1 MTHRTY
7 KEQLKEN
14 RVLSARLQAYFKQ
27 HGYKIIDHTEDET
40 QQKIGVTFEI
50 YDPKRDIF
58 RINVVA
64 DHKINETGNLFIEH
78 KMERSTKT
86 AKGWLHYCL
95 ADLICYHDVASD
107 MGYVLD
113 WAKLREDASGFP
125 LTTFRNQVDYDT
137 IGYGYLIPL
146 AEAEKRGYVLY
157 KYNLAGF

>member
-1 MTHRTY
+1 MNRTF
-7 KEQLKEN
+7 KTMLQEN
-14 RVLSARLQAYFKQ
+14 QALSVRLQNYFKK
-27 HGYKIIDHTEDET
+27 HGYHILDYTDSPAH
-40 QQKIGVTFEI
+40 QKIGITFEI

-64 DHKINETGNLFIEH
+64 DHRIHETGNLFIEH

-95 ADLICYHDVASD
+95 ADLICYHDVVSD
-107 MGYVLD
+107 MGYILD

-125 LTTFRNQVDYDT
+125 LTIFRNPVDYDT